1 MIYVN
6 STIMGG
12 GKSMAA
18 ITYMNE
24 HPNERYIYIAPYLSE
39 DDRIYKACER
49 LRFVRPNGKYPG
61 KTSIGKLAHVAEAI
75 EQGRNIA
82 TTHQL
87 FKMMTPQ
94 ILDVAK
100 EQQYTLIVDETL
112 DVLEKTEFND
122 NDLKLLLD
130 AGCLVNENGKLVEGD
145 SPYKGE
151 ALKKDIFLPMRSR
164 DIVLAGD
171 DADDR
176 YRWFLPIRMMSS
188 FKDVYIL
195 TYLFDGQLMKYY
207 LDVAGLPYQRI
218 GVSRDSAGTF
228 RFASDDFYIPDYVHH
243 IHDMI
248 RIVSDKRMNE
258 IGENRTDLSMAWF
271 NTRGDKD
278 ELRKCL
284 RRYFREMHPDT
295 PTAEKLWGGFKKYK
309 TSIQDRG
316 YASRFLSFNARAM
329 NDYGGCTCVAYPVNV
344 FMPPSDK
351 NFFKIRDLDFDEDI
365 YALSTMVQ
373 FLWRSAIRNG
383 KPIDLYLPS
392 SRMRNLLL
400 DWMDSVCEGGAVTV

>member
-24 HPNERYIYIAPYLSE
+24 HPDERYIYIAPYLSE
-39 DDRIYKACER
+39 DDRIYAACEG
-49 LRFVRPNGKYPG
+49 LRFIRPNGKYPG

-87 FKMMTPQ
+87 FKMLTPAV
-94 ILDVAK
+94 LDTAK
-100 EQQYTLIVDETL
+100 EKQYTLIIDETL

-130 AGCLVNENGKLVEGD
+130 AGCLVNDNGTLVEGD

-164 DIVLAGD
+164 DIVIAGD
-171 DADDR
+171 ELDDR
-176 YRWFLPIRMMSS
+176 YRWFLPIRMMTS
-188 FKDVYIL
+188 FKDIYIL

-207 LDVAGLPYQRI
+207 LDVAGLPYKKI
-218 GVSRDSAGTF
+218 GVSKDAGGTF
-228 RFASDDFYIPDYVHH
+228 RFASENFYIPEYVEH

-248 RIVSDKRMNE
+248 NIVDDVRMNS

-271 NTRGDKD
+271 NNRGDKE

-295 PTAEKLWGGFKKYK
+295 ATAEKLWGGFKKHK
-309 TSIQDRG
+309 GSIQDRG
-316 YASRFLSFNARAM
+316 YASRFLPFNARAM
-329 NDYGGCTCVAYPVNV
+329 NSYGECTCIAYPVNV
-344 FMPPSDK
+344 FMTPNDK
-351 NFFKIRDLDFDEDI
+351 NFFKIRDLDFNEDM

-383 KPIDLYLPS
+383 RPIDLYLPS

-400 DWMDSVCEGGAVTV
+400 EWMDSVCEGGAVTV